1 MRFTKSHLPVAI
13 SACGGD
19 ARRVHAAPSFRGWV
33 EEGTTSV
40 VPQGPRNRRALAPAV
55 CPFRT
60 VHTTVFSLLLL
71 LAPNLCATKHPK
83 YGGTLRVEL
92 QLAKLSLD
100 PREWKPGSVAAAENA
115 KLAALLFDRLLTLDD
130 YGRFQPALATEWS
143 HDPSCKT
150 WQFKLR
156 QGVKFSDG
164 FALASKDV
172 VAALQPLL
180 PAGLQITA
188 TENGVQI
195 RAAHPVPDLLEQLAS
210 GRYFIFRAQA
220 DSSLLGTG
228 PFVLAENAQPS
239 SSVLNPAHLTLRAN
253 EDAWSGRPFLDSIE
267 VTLGWPALRQ
277 ILNLQIGRAD
287 IIDIPPDLVRKAR
300 QDNLRVWSSPPAT
313 LLALRFDEAQPASSN
328 PRLREALELALDRDT
343 MANVLLQ
350 RQALP
355 APALLP
361 QWLSGYAFLF
371 GTPMNLDRAK
381 QIRASLPPNLAG
393 GADPLR
399 LRVDGPGD
407 LMKLL
412 GERVAVNARQANM
425 SIQLVSR
432 PSTSSSTSLPSV
444 ALHLFV
450 WHYDSLSPRTE
461 LLNLAHYLHSD
472 TAVETLPETMD
483 TERLYVEE
491 RRLLE
496 ERQVLP
502 LVLLPDYVG
511 IGPNVRNWSVAPS
524 GEWRL
529 ADVWLDSGDTTAA
542 TPEAPQGSSAASGVH
557 P

>member
-1 MRFTKSHLPVAI
+1 MRFTKSDLSVAI
-13 SACGGD
+13 SASRC
-19 ARRVHAAPSFRGWV
+19 HAHAKAWPYG
-33 EEGTTSV
+33 
-40 VPQGPRNRRALAPAV
+40 AAAV
-55 CPFRT
+55 FW
-60 VHTTVFSLLLL
+60 LLLL
-71 LAPNLCATKHPK
+71 LASNLRATKHPK

-92 QLAKLSLD
+92 QLTKLSLD
-100 PREWKPGSVAAAENA
+100 PREWKPGSVVAAENT
-115 KLAALLFDRLLTLDD
+115 KLAALIFDRLLTLDD

-143 HDPSCKT
+143 HDPSGKT

-164 FALASKDV
+164 SALSPKDV

-180 PAGLQITA
+180 PSGLQIAA
-188 TENGVQI
+188 TENGIQI
-195 RAAHPVPDLLEQLAS
+195 RAAHPVPDLLEQLAC
-210 GRYFIFRAQA
+210 GRYFVFRAQS

-228 PFVLAENAQPS
+228 PFALAENTQPS
-239 SSVLNPAHLTLRAN
+239 SSAFNPARLTLRAN
-253 EDAWSGRPFLDSIE
+253 EDAWSGRPFLDAIE
-267 VTLGWPALRQ
+267 VTVGWPALRQ
-277 ILNLQIGRAD
+277 ILNLQVGRAD

-313 LLALRFDEAQPASSN
+313 LIALRFDEAQPAASN
-328 PRLREALELALDRDT
+328 PHLREALELALDREA

-393 GADPLR
+393 GGDPLR
-399 LRVDGPGD
+399 LRVDASGD

-412 GERVAVNARQANM
+412 GERVAVNARQANI
-425 SIQLVSR
+425 SIQLVSH
-432 PSTSSSTSLPSV
+432 PSTSPSIASPSA

-450 WHYDSLSPRTE
+450 WHFDSLSPRIE
-461 LLNLAHYLHSD
+461 LLNLARYLHSD
-472 TAVETLPETMD
+472 TAGEALPETMD
-483 TERLYVEE
+483 TEKLYAEE

-511 IGPNVRNWSVAPS
+511 IAPYVRNWSVAPS

-529 ADVWLDSGDTTAA
+529 ADVWLGSGDTPAI
-542 TPEAPQGSSAASGVH
+542 PEAPQGSTAAPGVH